1 MIDLNIMTIN
11 DEIDKSVDSSSKL
24 LDMVD
29 IMQADLE
36 DFMKYDASPRQ
47 ARSLNSTALSPIN
60 LDEDEEMISQGS
72 KDGERRP

>member
-1 MIDLNIMTIN
+1 
-11 DEIDKSVDSSSKL
+11 
-24 LDMVD
+24 
-29 IMQADLE
+29 
-36 DFMKYDASPRQ
+36 MKYDASPRQ